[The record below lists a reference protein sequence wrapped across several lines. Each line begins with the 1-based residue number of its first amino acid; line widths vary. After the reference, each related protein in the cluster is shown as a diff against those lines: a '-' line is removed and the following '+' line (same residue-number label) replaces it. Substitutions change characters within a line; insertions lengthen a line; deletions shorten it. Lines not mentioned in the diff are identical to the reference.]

1 MSDDGQRRPNPT
13 EGGERKSVAH
23 VLVEPPRKLDAAS
36 LPLAES
42 PVHVNITL
50 KKADAIDD
58 EGMPNDKSDSEA
70 ETVVLSGPDEPHANQ
85 PAKAIKHENVE
96 NRNTPN
102 GHYGGESDTRV
113 GENGRPGAERPS
125 LKRKRAV
132 LGSSVSVGT
141 EGGNSSN
148 LSSTI
153 SSPALEARSS
163 KKSDSG
169 SDRSRSSPPCDEADL
184 LDQDRVHKR
193 KPGDDVDGHSRKQR
207 GKSDPSSENIA
218 TKPGRGSRKAAH
230 GASIHGSESP
240 PPQTHKRAL
249 SLQSNGSELHVGNK
263 RRKVPPNLNI
273 DRRRKASEETRGD
286 SDESSSIH
294 DHSYL
299 PKFASTVGH
308 AISPAKMS
316 HKKNRDKNG
325 RTLLARACAL
335 DDVEAEMRLKERPQD
350 LDIPDNAG
358 NTPLQ
363 IASLEGKS
371 KIVQLL
377 LDAGCDLTCKNIDM
391 ETPLID
397 AVENGHL
404 DVVKMLLKAGLDPRQ
419 SNAKGEEPLDLVNPE
434 NDHYDAIRAALIAAK
449 EKDKLRRPS
458 EDHNGPNASGRDND
472 TSSMGASAASPTE
485 SVPLQ
490 SARSPPPP
498 LGARRRTA
506 RSQPTRDGL
515 LWVNATPENL
525 RDAAGKGDLAIVDHI
540 LKMRPRADSESVL
553 AAARGGHEIVIELL
567 IAIGRPD
574 PDPDPLQSGDHKPA
588 YSTPMLAAIGRGNVK
603 VIQLLLNQPG
613 FDPTRRLY
621 KGMTY
626 HEIAKERQSSDWEEE
641 YKVLKEAYDSHMSH
655 GAKKV
660 NHGSPRKVRGKRPD
674 SHKNNSETPSSPL
687 LPSLEKASNAESTTL
702 DDSKKI
708 KRESESKVFHKRRR
722 IPEAEPLEAQVI
734 VSDRESE
741 TFGPPN
747 SKPKNVRS
755 VSDVG
760 SEGLKTS
767 GTFKP
772 RRKLLSRN
780 DLESD
785 QDTRR
790 RASLSKSE
798 TISSKDK
805 SRKTS
810 GDSSEHRTKIKKE
823 PSNESSTMNGETS
836 KKRMYISLSPQA
848 SLTELSKQ
856 PDIIKKKKRRRV
868 DSEGNVISHD
878 HQPRLTQARAL
889 VANMVPDSK
898 PSSSSSKNIP
908 AAAPVAFMGASV
920 PSPVFASPT
929 STVAVPPTPGATAL
943 VPVSGTDK
951 TRPTTASQQGSKEP
965 KMPGVTNPKQPS
977 NDQAHAKEPLREA
990 QPKGLLEADATHER
1004 AEVENVKTTPIRE
1017 EVAEEASRAAREKEA
1032 SIAES
1037 QRRAEEAERQL
1048 QTERAEEEA
1057 RMAKKQREEE
1067 AAAEM
1072 ERTRIEQ
1079 ERIRKEEEE
1088 RRRAELDEQERQ
1100 RKIRIQEEEEEKE
1113 RQRRESLPNGLRHA
1127 AELSPEEARSLK
1139 EIRKWLPLR
1148 TVTTRQIDATCGE
1161 KVAMDLWIPNI
1172 QAAPILAITNLDL
1185 PQCMRM
1191 SLPSDSEQKI
1201 DFECLLHTI
1210 DSAWARRSLTL
1221 NQRGSLWRQCRN
1233 QLSQPAWRSGQ
1244 YVDYATAIALDNESR
1259 PKFLA
1264 LQTVFWIKLTDFM
1277 ESVPQHPHLR
1287 DVKLTTSPVFMHEF
1301 PFGKGNGNGD
1311 GQGDG
1316 KGKGKDDGKGDGK
1329 GDGNGDSK
1337 GDVKGDGKGD
1347 GDGDGDGHRREASQ
1361 ASLAGGGLETQGSPP
1376 PPDTAMV
1383 NGV

>member
-1 MSDDGQRRPNPT
+1 MSDDGQRRLNPS
-13 EGGERKSVAH
+13 EGVERKNVAH
-23 VLVEPPRKLDAAS
+23 VLVEPPRKLDTPSFPSAN
-36 LPLAES
+36 S
-42 PVHVNITL
+42 PRHANIAL
-50 KKADAIDD
+50 KRADTIDN
-58 EGMPNDKSDSEA
+58 EGMPNDKSDSED
-70 ETVVLSGPDEPHANQ
+70 ETVVLSGPDEPQTNQ
-85 PAKAIKHENVE
+85 VVKAIKYEHVE
-96 NRNTPN
+96 HRSAPN
-102 GHYGGESDTRV
+102 GHYGGEPDPRI
-113 GENGRPGAERPS
+113 GENGQLSVGRPS

-132 LGSSVSVGT
+132 HGSAVSVGT

-184 LDQDRVHKR
+184 LDQNQVQKR

-207 GKSDPSSENIA
+207 GKSDPSAENIA
-218 TKPGRGSRKAAH
+218 TKPGRGSRKTVH

-240 PPQTHKRAL
+240 PPRTHKRAM
-249 SLQSNGSELHVGNK
+249 SLQSNRSEPHVGNK
-263 RRKVPPNLNI
+263 RRKVPPNLNV
-273 DRRRKASEETRGD
+273 DRRRKASEDTRED
-286 SDESSSIH
+286 SDDSSSIH

-299 PKFASTVGH
+299 PKSASAGSH

-316 HKKNRDKNG
+316 NKKNRDKNG

-371 KIVQLL
+371 RIVQLL

-404 DVVKMLLKAGLDPRQ
+404 DVVRMLLRAGLDPRQ

-434 NDHYDAIRAALIAAK
+434 NDHYDAIRAALISAK
-449 EKDKLRRPS
+449 EKDKMRRPS

-485 SVPLQ
+485 SLPLQ
-490 SARSPPPP
+490 SARSPPPA

-525 RDAAGKGDLAIVDHI
+525 REAAGKGDLTIVDHI

-621 KGMTY
+621 RGMTY

-641 YKVLKEAYDSHMSH
+641 YKVLKEAYESHMSH

-674 SHKNNSETPSSPL
+674 SQKITSEIPLSPPLSQEKTP
-687 LPSLEKASNAESTTL
+687 NAESTVP
-702 DDSKKI
+702 DDSKRV
-708 KRESESKVFHKRRR
+708 KRESERKAVHKHRRAQ
-722 IPEAEPLEAQVI
+722 EAEPADGHVI

-741 TFGPPN
+741 SLGPPN
-747 SKPKNVRS
+747 PKPKNVRS

-760 SEGLKTS
+760 SEGLKAS

-790 RASLSKSE
+790 RANLTKSE
-798 TISSKDK
+798 TIPSKDT
-805 SRKTS
+805 SRRTS
-810 GDSSEHRTKIKKE
+810 GDSSEHRTKVKKE
-823 PSNESSTMNGETS
+823 TSNESSTINSETS
-836 KKRMYISLSPQA
+836 KKRMYISVSPQS

-868 DSEGNVISHD
+868 DSEGNVIPYD
-878 HQPRLTQARAL
+878 HPPRLNQARAM

-898 PSSSSSKNIP
+898 PPSSSKNIP
-908 AAAPVAFMGASV
+908 GAAPVAFMGASV
-920 PSPVFASPT
+920 PSSSSALMSPI
-929 STVAVPPTPGATAL
+929 SPVAVPPTPNATTL
-943 VPVSGTDK
+943 VPVGGTDK
-951 TRPTTASQQGSKEP
+951 TRSTATHQQGSKEP
-965 KMPGVTNPKQPS
+965 KVPGVAIPKQPGS
-977 NDQAHAKEPLREA
+977 DQTHAKEPLREA
-990 QPKGLLEADATHER
+990 QPKGLLEAVEMHER
-1004 AEVENVKTTPIRE
+1004 AAVEDVKTTPVPE
-1017 EVAEEASRAAREKEA
+1017 EIVEESSPAARAKEA
-1032 SIAES
+1032 SLSES

-1048 QTERAEEEA
+1048 QTERDEEEA
-1057 RMAKKQREEE
+1057 RVAKKQKEEE
-1067 AAAEM
+1067 EM
-1072 ERTRIEQ
+1072 ERKRIEQ
-1079 ERIRKEEEE
+1079 ERIRNEEEE
-1088 RRRAELDEQERQ
+1088 RKRAELDERER
-1100 RKIRIQEEEEEKE
+1100 RHKIRIQEEQEEEKE
-1113 RQRRESLPNGLRHA
+1113 RQRRESLPSGLRYA
-1127 AELSPEEARSLK
+1127 AQLSSEEARSHK
-1139 EIRKWLPLR
+1139 ETRKWLPLC
-1148 TVTTRQIDATCGE
+1148 TITTRQIDPTCGE

-1172 QAAPILAITNLDL
+1172 QAAPILAITDLDL

-1191 SLPSDSEQKI
+1191 SLPSMVEQK
-1201 DFECLLHTI
+1201 
-1210 DSAWARRSLTL
+1210 
-1221 NQRGSLWRQCRN
+1221 G
-1233 QLSQPAWRSGQ
+1233 
-1244 YVDYATAIALDNESR
+1244 
-1259 PKFLA
+1259 
-1264 LQTVFWIKLTDFM
+1264 
-1277 ESVPQHPHLR
+1277 
-1287 DVKLTTSPVFMHEF
+1287 
-1301 PFGKGNGNGD
+1301 
-1311 GQGDG
+1311 
-1316 KGKGKDDGKGDGK
+1316 
-1329 GDGNGDSK
+1329 
-1337 GDVKGDGKGD
+1337 
-1347 GDGDGDGHRREASQ
+1347 
-1361 ASLAGGGLETQGSPP
+1361 
-1376 PPDTAMV
+1376 
-1383 NGV
+1383 

>member
-1 MSDDGQRRPNPT
+1 MSDDGQRRLKPS
-13 EGGERKSVAH
+13 EGGGRKNVAH
-23 VLVEPPRKLDAAS
+23 VLLEIPRKLGPPS
-36 LPLAES
+36 LPSADS
-42 PVHVNITL
+42 PSHAKISL
-50 KKADAIDD
+50 KRADTIDN

-70 ETVVLSGPDEPHANQ
+70 ETVVLSGPEEPQTRQA
-85 PAKAIKHENVE
+85 AKAIKHEHVE
-96 NRNTPN
+96 HRSAPN
-102 GHYGGESDTRV
+102 GNYRGEPDTRI
-113 GENGRPGAERPS
+113 GENGQPSVERPS

-132 LGSSVSVGT
+132 QGSAASVGT

-153 SSPALEARSS
+153 SSPAFEARSS

-169 SDRSRSSPPCDEADL
+169 SDRSRSSPPCDEAGL

-218 TKPGRGSRKAAH
+218 TKPGRGSRRAAH
-230 GASIHGSESP
+230 GACIHRSESP
-240 PPQTHKRAL
+240 PLHTHKRAT
-249 SLQSNGSELHVGNK
+249 SLQSNRSEPHVGNK
-263 RRKVPPNLNI
+263 RRKVPPNLNV
-273 DRRRKASEETRGD
+273 DRRRKPSEDTRED
-286 SDESSSIH
+286 SDDSSSIH

-299 PKFASTVGH
+299 PKFTSTGSH

-371 KIVQLL
+371 RTVQLL

-404 DVVKMLLKAGLDPRQ
+404 EVVRMLLRAGLDPRQ

-434 NDHYDAIRAALIAAK
+434 NDHYDAIRAALISAK
-449 EKDKLRRPS
+449 EKDKIRRPS
-458 EDHNGPNASGRDND
+458 EDHIGPNASGRDND

-485 SVPLQ
+485 SLPLQ
-490 SARSPPPP
+490 SARSPPPA

-588 YSTPMLAAIGRGNVK
+588 YSTPMLGAIGRGNVK

-621 KGMTY
+621 RGMTY

-641 YKVLKEAYDSHMSH
+641 YKVLKEAYDSHMNH
-655 GAKKV
+655 GTKKA

-674 SHKNNSETPSSPL
+674 SQKTTSIIPSSPPL
-687 LPSLEKASNAESTTL
+687 SVEKALNTESTVF
-702 DDSKKI
+702 DDSKRV
-708 KRESESKVFHKRRR
+708 KRESEQKAVHKHRRV
-722 IPEAEPLEAQVI
+722 PEAEPPDSHVI

-741 TFGPPN
+741 TLGPPK
-747 SKPKNVRS
+747 SKSKSVRS

-790 RASLSKSE
+790 RATLAKSE
-798 TISSKDK
+798 TIPSKDK
-805 SRKTS
+805 SRRTS
-810 GDSSEHRTKIKKE
+810 GDSSEHRSKVRKE
-823 PSNESSTMNGETS
+823 ASKESSTVNGETG
-836 KKRMYISLSPQA
+836 KKRMRISVSPQA
-848 SLTELSKQ
+848 SLAEPSKQ
-856 PDIIKKKKRRRV
+856 PDTIKKKKRRRV
-868 DSEGNVISHD
+868 DSEGNIIPYD
-878 HQPRLTQARAL
+878 HQPRLNQARAM

-898 PSSSSSKNIP
+898 PPSSSKNTP
-908 AAAPVAFMGASV
+908 GAAPVAFMGASI
-920 PSPVFASPT
+920 PSPVFRSPV
-929 STVAVPPTPGATAL
+929 SPVAVPPTPGATT
-943 VPVSGTDK
+943 VTPIVGVDTH
-951 TRPTTASQQGSKEP
+951 QQGLKEP
-965 KMPGVTNPKQPS
+965 KLPGVIIQKQSS
-977 NDQAHAKEPLREA
+977 NDQAHGKEPLREA
-990 QPKGLLEADATHER
+990 QPKGLLEAVEMHDR
-1004 AEVENVKTTPIRE
+1004 AEVENVKTTPGFE
-1017 EVAEEASRAAREKEA
+1017 EVAEQASRIAREKEV
-1032 SIAES
+1032 SLSES

-1048 QTERAEEEA
+1048 QTERDEEEA
-1057 RMAKKQREEE
+1057 RVAKKQEEEE
-1067 AAAEM
+1067 ARVAKKQKEEEL

-1079 ERIRKEEEE
+1079 ERIRNEEEE
-1088 RRRAELDEQERQ
+1088 RKRAELDERERQ
-1100 RKIRIQEEEEEKE
+1100 HKIRAQEEEE
-1113 RQRRESLPNGLRHA
+1113 RQRRESLPSGLRHA
-1127 AELSPEEARSLK
+1127 AQLSSEEARSHK
-1139 EIRKWLPLR
+1139 ETRKWLPLC
-1148 TVTTRQIDATCGE
+1148 TTTTRQIDPTCGE

-1172 QAAPILAITNLDL
+1172 QAAPILAIRDLDL

-1191 SLPSDSEQKI
+1191 SLHSIFQ
-1201 DFECLLHTI
+1201 
-1210 DSAWARRSLTL
+1210 
-1221 NQRGSLWRQCRN
+1221 
-1233 QLSQPAWRSGQ
+1233 Q
-1244 YVDYATAIALDNESR
+1244 Y
-1259 PKFLA
+1259 
-1264 LQTVFWIKLTDFM
+1264 
-1277 ESVPQHPHLR
+1277 
-1287 DVKLTTSPVFMHEF
+1287 
-1301 PFGKGNGNGD
+1301 
-1311 GQGDG
+1311 
-1316 KGKGKDDGKGDGK
+1316 
-1329 GDGNGDSK
+1329 
-1337 GDVKGDGKGD
+1337 
-1347 GDGDGDGHRREASQ
+1347 
-1361 ASLAGGGLETQGSPP
+1361 
-1376 PPDTAMV
+1376 
-1383 NGV
+1383 